1 MMPREYVGGGRRGN
15 RGRKEDEQ
23 ERVGGEGR
31 RAEGKRRRGKER
43 RAKGRRGQVSMIQ

>member
-1 MMPREYVGGGRRGN
+1 MPREYVGGGRKGN

-23 ERVGGEGR
+23 ERVREGR